1 MVNWEWSMQKRGTLW
16 GVSVG
21 TGDPELITLKA
32 LNCLQRVPVVA
43 FPAGLRGQPGIAESI
58 IRPYLQATQIT
69 LALTFPYVLE
79 TEVLT
84 QAWQTAATQVWH
96 YLAQGLDVA
105 FACEGDI
112 SFYSTF
118 TYLAQ
123 TLQAQHPTLSIQRI
137 PGVSSPMVAASALGR
152 PLTMQDQRLVILP
165 ALYHPQEL
173 EQALDWADVIVL
185 MKVRLVY
192 GQVWSI
198 LAARGLLHQAWLVE
212 RASTPEEKIYY
223 PLDKFP
229 ELTLS
234 YFSLL
239 IIQNSRH

>member
-1 MVNWEWSMQKRGTLW
+1 MQKLGILW

-21 TGDPELITLKA
+21 TGDPELLTLKA

-43 FPAGLRGQPGIAESI
+43 FPAGLRGQPGIAEEI
-58 IRPYLQATQIT
+58 IRPYLQPEQIT
-69 LALTFPYVLE
+69 LALTFPYVLD
-79 TEVLT
+79 TDVLA
-84 QAWQTAATQVWH
+84 QAWQRAAATVWD
-96 YLAQGLDVA
+96 YLRQGRDVA

-123 TLQAQHPTLSIQRI
+123 TLQAQHPEVLIQRI
-137 PGVSSPMVAASALGR
+137 PGVSSPMVAASVLGL
-152 PLTMQDQRLVILP
+152 PLTMQDQRLAVLP

-198 LAARGLLHQAWLVE
+198 LAARELLGQAWLVE
-212 RASTPEEKIYY
+212 RASTPGEKIYH
-223 PLDKFP
+223 PLDGYP

-239 IIQNSRH
+239 IIQNPRH